1 MIDIENQ
8 VFQALYE
15 PLVEKFD
22 GIFVSGEYVPTPS
35 TFPFVSVMQQD
46 CYDLQ
51 STQDSASMENH
62 VVVMYEVNVYSNL
75 KTGKKSQCKAI
86 FSAIDDV
93 FHRLNF
99 TKQSLN
105 VVPNIN
111 NATIYRMTGR
121 YTAIVSKAEVIY
133 GR

>member
-8 VFQALYE
+8 VFQKISDALTG
-15 PLVEKFD
+15 KFD
-22 GIFVSGEYVPTPS
+22 GIFISGEYVPAPS
-35 TFPFVSVMQQD
+35 TFPFVSVIQQD

-51 STQDSASMENH
+51 STQDSASVENH

-86 FSAIDDV
+86 FAAIDDV
-93 FHRLNF
+93 FHLLNF

-121 YTAIVSKAEVIY
+121 YTAIVSKTEVIY